1 MTQFARN
8 LAAKLHKSF
17 FGCFFLEKSNILF
30 STSFQ
35 IKRGLAPPHL
45 FLHLSIAAA
54 GDEKKRNDKK
64 PDIIVVKNV
73 AKAVVHKYTPFQ
85 FSKQAFFP
93 ASISFYDATQKMLKK
108 RSVSFRNRPN
118 FIQDKAHPHPKM
130 RVY

>member
-1 MTQFARN
+1 MDY
-8 LAAKLHKSF
+8 
-17 FGCFFLEKSNILF
+17 
-30 STSFQ
+30 
-35 IKRGLAPPHL
+35 
-45 FLHLSIAAA
+45 LSIAAA

-93 ASISFYDATQKMLKK
+93 ASISFYDATENMLKK
-108 RSVSFRNRPN
+108 RSAPFRNRPN
-118 FIQDKAHPHPKM
+118 FIQDKGHLHPKT